1 MYGVEL
7 EGKGSKCGGEYSFW
21 GYIRGLAFSVGGNK
35 ILNGNRQNKERGLIH
50 YSLGVLCTVGPPGCM
65 NT

>member
-1 MYGVEL
+1 MGSNL
-7 EGKGSKCGGEYSFW
+7 KGKGVRVVGSILFW

-35 ILNGNRQNKERGLIH
+35 ILKGNGQNKERGLIH
-50 YSLGVLCTVGPPGCM
+50 YSPGVLCTVGPPGCM